1 VEGKHSSEE
10 PEEKGK
16 LGWDRKAFELSK
28 VVGEIRSGES
38 RAEWQEGGC
47 LESEMEKRIRADLF
61 LQEDPF

>member
-1 VEGKHSSEE
+1 MEGKHSSEE
-10 PEEKGK
+10 HEEKGK
-16 LGWDRKAFELSK
+16 VGWDRQAFELSK
-28 VVGEIRSGES
+28 VEGRTGE